1 MNEQEEKTKLTIVLT
16 VGIVAALFV
25 VSVPSIVA
33 QPTATNLGVEDT
45 QGYSSTYVEVP
56 VSITTVQSGPVI
68 SVIFDIAY
76 DTSVITV
83 ADVQK
88 GSLTA
93 LWDSPCTNTFAWGTR
108 ISLVYDGQLAHAL
121 QNGSTGSIALLNF
134 SVVGAS
140 GDTSTM
146 DLTNIQLAEG
156 PPNYLL
162 GTAPAHNGTFTV
174 LAYGSI
180 SGYITDNTGAGIDG
194 VTVNLTLAS
203 PSVQRTTTTNETG
216 YYSFST
222 VDIGDYCLNFSKSR
236 YWANSTT
243 LIIESG
249 EAETADM
256 TLWKKGDL
264 NDNGIAA
271 DAGDLAKMKDASVGK
286 IAAGE
291 IYDLNTNGIFAGA
304 GDLAMM
310 KDASVGKIE
319 LL

>member
-1 MNEQEEKTKLTIVLT
+1 MKEGQTNVTIVLT

-25 VSVPSIVA
+25 VSVPSSVA
-33 QPTATNLGVEDT
+33 QPTATNFGVDDT
-45 QGYSSTYVEVP
+45 QGYTSTYVEVP
-56 VSITTVQSGPVI
+56 VTITNVQSGPII

-76 DTSVITV
+76 DTSVKTL

-108 ISLVYDGQLAHAL
+108 VSIVYDGQLTHAL
-121 QNGSTGSIALLNF
+121 QDGSTGSVVLLNF
-134 SVVGAS
+134 SVVGEL

-146 DLTNIQLAEG
+146 ELTNIQLAEG

-174 LAYGSI
+174 LVYGSI
-180 SGYITDNTGAGIDG
+180 SGRVTDNTGQGIDG
-194 VTVNLTLAS
+194 VTVNLTSAS

-216 YYSFST
+216 YYSFNT
-222 VDIGDYCLNFSKSR
+222 VEIGDYCLNFSKSR
-236 YWANSTT
+236 YWDNSTT
-243 LIIESG
+243 VSIESG
-249 EAETADM
+249 ETETTDM
-256 TLWKKGDL
+256 ALWKKGDI

-286 IAAGE
+286 ISADVT
-291 IYDLNTNGIFAGA
+291 YDLNTNGLLAGA

-310 KDASVGKIE
+310 KDASVGKVE